1 MVKRLLCLMW
11 AFLIAGPL
19 GANALTLK
27 SGEVLSPD
35 GNVYTG
41 ASPEQQERLVEKAK
55 RGGDMAGVVGN
66 NVYIIADDQVIYVP
80 TKDLAGKTKESVKN
94 IITANVVK
102 EIT

>member
-19 GANALTLK
+19 GANALILK

-41 ASPEQQERLVEKAK
+41 ASPEQQERLIEKAR
-55 RGGDMAGVVGN
+55 RG
-66 NVYIIADDQVIYVP
+66 
-80 TKDLAGKTKESVKN
+80 
-94 IITANVVK
+94 
-102 EIT
+102 

>member
-1 MVKRLLCLMW
+1 MNIVKRLLWLMW

-19 GANALTLK
+19 GVNALTLK
-27 SGEVLSPD
+27 SCEVLSPD

-66 NVYIIADDQVIYVP
+66 NV
-80 TKDLAGKTKESVKN
+80 
-94 IITANVVK
+94 
-102 EIT
+102 

>member
-1 MVKRLLCLMW
+1 M
-11 AFLIAGPL
+11 
-19 GANALTLK
+19 K

-66 NVYIIADDQVIYVP
+66 NV
-80 TKDLAGKTKESVKN
+80 
-94 IITANVVK
+94 
-102 EIT
+102 

>member
-11 AFLIAGPL
+11 AFLIAGTL

-27 SGEVLSPD
+27 SGEVLSRD

-55 RGGDMAGVVGN
+55 RG
-66 NVYIIADDQVIYVP
+66 
-80 TKDLAGKTKESVKN
+80 
-94 IITANVVK
+94 
-102 EIT
+102 

>member
-41 ASPEQQERLVEKAK
+41 ASPEQQERQRKAS
-55 RGGDMAGVVGN
+55 RTSSRRMW
-66 NVYIIADDQVIYVP
+66 
-80 TKDLAGKTKESVKN
+80 
-94 IITANVVK
+94 
-102 EIT
+102 

>member
-1 MVKRLLCLMW
+1 MNIVKRLLWLMW

-19 GANALTLK
+19 GVNALTLK

-55 RGGDMAGVVGN
+55 CGGDMGGVVGN
-66 NVYIIADDQVIYVP
+66 NVYIIADDKVIYVP
-80 TKDLAGKTKESVKN
+80 TKDLAGKTK
-94 IITANVVK
+94 
-102 EIT
+102 